1 MTTVSKRGRPN
12 APGPAAAFVSA
23 MCERTTHYMAAC
35 DQNDEKNVE
44 CLLDWSPPIMSA
56 PVEDQYYQDTPLMAA
71 FK

>member
-35 DQNDEKNVE
+35 DKNVE
-44 CLLDWSPPIMSA
+44 CLLDGAPPAQMN
-56 PVEDQYYQDTPLMAA
+56 VEEDYYQDAPLMGMIQ
-71 FK
+71 